1 MQAFTPVKLSASGFT
16 HHFPMME
23 DIIPFTKGPLLITMI
38 SSEEN

>member
-1 MQAFTPVKLSASGFT
+1 MQAFTLVKPSASAFT

-23 DIIPFTKGPLLITMI
+23 DIVPFTKGPSLITMI